1 MAASAGAATGILAGR
16 MKDGDKAGAAK
27 DPRKKINRKGS
38 LATEEFEAAA
48 RWLAL
53 DFPMHSP
60 PDRRHRRPRSCPSP
74 DKPRSGKRKP
84 GRVGQTGGRRPRR
97 ARGLNP
103 GELLAHVCEVL
114 RLFPDAGNQAVAEM
128 IGRLKREK
136 EARAAAVTVRP
147 VGRGRKPKRRAR
159 RRE

>member
-27 DPRKKINRKGS
+27 DPRTKINRKGS
-38 LATEEFEAAA
+38 LAIEEFEAAA

-60 PDRRHRRPRSCPSP
+60 PARQHRRPKSCPSP
-74 DKPRSGKRKP
+74 GKPRSGKRKP
-84 GRVGQTGGRRPRR
+84 GKVEQTGGGRPRR
-97 ARGLNP
+97 DRGLNP
-103 GELLAHVCEVL
+103 GELLEHVCEVL
-114 RLFPDAGNQAVAEM
+114 RLFPGAGDQAIAEM
-128 IGRLKREK
+128 VGRLKREK
-136 EARAAAVTVRP
+136 AAGAGAAKVRP
-147 VGRGRKPKRRAR
+147 DGRGRKPGRRAR